1 MMTSLEDSG
10 IGDTNTAN
18 DLKKMNLL
26 EMSGDHTIL
35 EHVLMAKA
43 SASNSNTPDS
53 LENNT
58 NAEDEEVIDIS
69 MIQLSHIVHYT
80 GTSFRLK
87 TSSLPGKKNRSCIH
101 LRKSHQKFDIILEY
115 KVFKKLNFFKNLYNK
130 KL

>member
-1 MMTSLEDSG
+1 MALRWQKVNVNLKIINLCSTMMTSLEDSG

-69 MIQLSHIVHYT
+69 MIQL
-80 GTSFRLK
+80 
-87 TSSLPGKKNRSCIH
+87 
-101 LRKSHQKFDIILEY
+101 
-115 KVFKKLNFFKNLYNK
+115 
-130 KL
+130 

>member
-58 NAEDEEVIDIS
+58 NAQDEEVIDIGPLHLFKFLA
-69 MIQLSHIVHYT
+69 QL
-80 GTSFRLK
+80 
-87 TSSLPGKKNRSCIH
+87 
-101 LRKSHQKFDIILEY
+101 
-115 KVFKKLNFFKNLYNK
+115 
-130 KL
+130 

>member
-58 NAEDEEVIDIS
+58 NAEEVIDIS
-69 MIQLSHIVHYT
+69 MIQLKLDTFTHFS
-80 GTSFRLK
+80 GPLFRLN
-87 TSSLPGKKNRSCIH
+87 TVSLPGKKNQSCI
-101 LRKSHQKFDIILEY
+101 
-115 KVFKKLNFFKNLYNK
+115 NL
-130 KL
+130 

>member
-58 NAEDEEVIDIS
+58 NAQDEEVIDIGP
-69 MIQLSHIVHYT
+69 L
-80 GTSFRLK
+80 
-87 TSSLPGKKNRSCIH
+87 H
-101 LRKSHQKFDIILEY
+101 LFKFLA
-115 KVFKKLNFFKNLYNK
+115 VV
-130 KL
+130 

>member
-58 NAEDEEVIDIS
+58 NAEDEEVIDI
-69 MIQLSHIVHYT
+69 
-80 GTSFRLK
+80 G
-87 TSSLPGKKNRSCIH
+87 P
-101 LRKSHQKFDIILEY
+101 
-115 KVFKKLNFFKNLYNK
+115 LY
-130 KL
+130 LFMFLAVV

>member
-43 SASNSNTPDS
+43 TSNSNTPDS

-69 MIQLSHIVHYT
+69 MIQL
-80 GTSFRLK
+80 
-87 TSSLPGKKNRSCIH
+87 
-101 LRKSHQKFDIILEY
+101 
-115 KVFKKLNFFKNLYNK
+115 
-130 KL
+130 

>member
-69 MIQLSHIVHYT
+69 MTQLWLDTFAHFI
-80 GTSFRLK
+80 GPSFRLK
-87 TSSLPGKKNRSCIH
+87 TINLPG
-101 LRKSHQKFDIILEY
+101 
-115 KVFKKLNFFKNLYNK
+115 
-130 KL
+130 

>member
-1 MMTSLEDSG
+1 MMTSLDDSG

-43 SASNSNTPDS
+43 TSNSNTPDS

-69 MIQLSHIVHYT
+69 MTQL
-80 GTSFRLK
+80 
-87 TSSLPGKKNRSCIH
+87 
-101 LRKSHQKFDIILEY
+101 
-115 KVFKKLNFFKNLYNK
+115 
-130 KL
+130 

>member
-43 SASNSNTPDS
+43 TSNSNTPDS

-58 NAEDEEVIDIS
+58 NADDEEVIDIS
-69 MIQLSHIVHYT
+69 MIQL
-80 GTSFRLK
+80 
-87 TSSLPGKKNRSCIH
+87 
-101 LRKSHQKFDIILEY
+101 
-115 KVFKKLNFFKNLYNK
+115 
-130 KL
+130 

>member
-87 TSSLPGKKNRSCIH
+87 TSSLRGKKNRSCIH
-101 LRKSHQKFDIILEY
+101 
-115 KVFKKLNFFKNLYNK
+115 
-130 KL
+130 

>member
-58 NAEDEEVIDIS
+58 NVEEVIDIS
-69 MIQLSHIVHYT
+69 MIQLKLETFTHVSGRWFQDHCLGSTPLAYQVKKIII
-80 GTSFRLK
+80 FRVTIYK
-87 TSSLPGKKNRSCIH
+87 KAEAKKEERQFSLP
-101 LRKSHQKFDIILEY
+101 
-115 KVFKKLNFFKNLYNK
+115 
-130 KL
+130 